1 MAKDLIYYYDK
12 DTFLKHELGEIQ
24 TAFNQNFVID
34 GSKDNTKVIV
44 FSFLESEI
52 KPLTIIKHENTNTWW
67 VVDHDKVDRYLNENG
82 TFVYKHLIN
91 LLGAKELLNHRDLVG
106 SGFFQKRYTIESF
119 INRLFNH
126 STFELPISINATL
139 NLELDN
145 VVDYLKTYT
154 NYTLLSALNDFLNG
168 YNCDFKLNFVE
179 NTTHI
184 TSATLNIISKTGNFQ
199 ITPIN
204 INYFDDVRETKTMD
218 KNSHGQNVVSNAE
231 NVVSTVIKT
240 FPTLGGAK
248 LSANEFHVTPN
259 NAVLRLPSNIYRVNW
274 VDMVNNQ
281 VPIYVTGEY
290 SGVGI
295 SGDVTKTV
303 YYSPVD
309 NTNMQASYDD
319 LMNSLKLFLEL
330 IMTSE
335 QAGQEIENIKNDI
348 PVESLKNYGIYRF
361 NEIIGSEPS
370 QANDYNKA
378 VLRDESLMREDFNY
392 VFYPTGVC
400 DKELRN
406 CLYPQQGVIYYT
418 RGERT
423 LSGFDFFNNL
433 GQFYFK
439 PIPNVGYG
447 GDFHYSFSV
456 GTSSMYFDIRIAPL
470 VNDAHGNMVLI
481 NEFRYLSW
489 IVNYIPMNDFKIK
502 IDNEINGI
510 DMQLYNQNGKQ
521 TDSNALSKLLL
532 SYSKEITS
540 DNITRYK
547 NFYGTSAIPK
557 VGTLVRSTNNT
568 YVINNV
574 SLTFYPNEEGYYVEG
589 EFSLSKSVAVKSLMV
604 NASRNIRDYGI
615 PQNDN
620 VSRQQIYKDIY
631 SLSYTATVNS
641 GEKLPLSKILNVGFE
656 PSAYQEHMAIMKIE
670 YDEEFGEVG
679 YEKGTYYYQL
689 NTTTYILKKSIYEIV
704 DFKDNN
710 IIGYGVQN
718 VWSGFDV
725 RRILQYN
732 QNDTITTP
740 ISYVDTKGEF
750 EKITI
755 CFCDNEQIMSIYDT
769 YEELE
774 KQATGYT
781 TWDGVLYN
789 ASPFLDSLI
798 YEGGDVEDSNNQ
810 VIGTLVGAKDNCDF
824 IIEELDYNKDALEV
838 PVFEYSAQLMDSED
852 VIIGQNILNA
862 NPNAEFNVYL
872 ASNVDKGTTTE
883 NNFHVTGALYFQAPN
898 DPSSLYNA
906 TGYAVKMEYQAQ
918 KIVLSFYREVSIVN
932 GEVTFSSP
940 MTIDELDLENKD
952 LAIVRC
958 RKNTNSPLIY
968 SPIDP
973 TESIGVETENDLMF
987 ILINAENSVVGN
999 TIELKINYKG
1009 S

>member
-34 GSKDNTKVIV
+34 GSKDSTKVIV

-52 KPLTIIKHENTNTWW
+52 KPLTIIKHGNTNTWW
-67 VVDHDKVDRYLNENG
+67 VVDHDKVERYLNENG
-82 TFVYKHLIN
+82 TFVYKHSLN

-106 SGFFQKRYTIESF
+106 SGFYQKRYTIESF
-119 INRLFNH
+119 INRLFKH
-126 STFELPISINATL
+126 STFRLPISINATL

-168 YNCDFKLNFVE
+168 YNCEFKLNFVE
-179 NTTHI
+179 DTTHI
-184 TSATLNIISKTGNFQ
+184 TSATLDIISKTGNFQ

-204 INYFDDVRETKTMD
+204 ISYFDDVRETKTID

-231 NVVSTVIKT
+231 NVVSTVAKT

-259 NAVLRLPSNIYRVNW
+259 NAILRLPSNIYKVNW
-274 VDMVNNQ
+274 VDMVNNK
-281 VPIYVTGEY
+281 VPIVIKGEY
-290 SGVGI
+290 SGPGV
-295 SGDVTKTV
+295 SGNIDKTL
-303 YYSPVD
+303 YFSPVD
-309 NTNMQASYDD
+309 KTDMANCYADFLAY
-319 LMNSLKLFLEL
+319 LKTILEL

-335 QAGQEIENIKNDI
+335 QAQTEVNAIANDI
-348 PVESLKNYGIYRF
+348 TLASLANYGKYRF
-361 NEIIGSEPS
+361 NEIIGSEPNES
-370 QANDYNKA
+370 NDYNKPISNKD
-378 VLRDESLMREDFNY
+378 LLMREDEYHN
-392 VFYPTGVC
+392 FYPTGVC
-400 DKELRN
+400 DKDLRD
-406 CLYPQQGVIYYT
+406 CLYPQEGVIYYT
-418 RGERT
+418 RGQRV
-423 LSGFDFFNNL
+423 LNGFKFFNNSGL
-433 GQFYFK
+433 FYFK
-439 PIPNVGYG
+439 PILNEGYG
-447 GDFHYSFSV
+447 GHFYYSYTV
-456 GTSSMYFDIRIAPL
+456 GYPATSMYFNIDIAPL
-470 VNDAHGNMVLI
+470 VTDNHGNMVLI

-502 IDNEINGI
+502 IDNEVNGI

-547 NFYGTSAIPK
+547 NFYGTNSIPK
-557 VGTLVRSTNNT
+557 VGTLVKSTNDT

-574 SLTFYPNEEGYYVEG
+574 SLTYYPNEEGYYVEG

-620 VSRQQIYKDIY
+620 VSRQQVYKDIY
-631 SLSYTATVNS
+631 SLSYVSSANS
-641 GEKLPLSKILNVGFE
+641 GYKLPLSKILNVGFE
-656 PSAYQEHMAIMKIE
+656 PNTYQEHMAIMKIE
-670 YDEEFGEVG
+670 YDDEFGEEG
-679 YEKGTYYYQL
+679 NEKDTYYYQL

-718 VWSGFDV
+718 VWSGFDIK
-725 RRILQYN
+725 RILQYN

-789 ASPFLDSLI
+789 ACPFLDSLI
-798 YEGGDVEDSNNQ
+798 YEGGDIEDSNNQ

-824 IIEELDYNKDALEV
+824 IIEELQYKKDALEV
-838 PVFEYSAQLMDSED
+838 PVFEYSAQLMDSKD
-852 VIIGQNILNA
+852 VTIGQNILNS
-862 NPNAEFNVYL
+862 NPNAEFNVYI
-872 ASNVDKGTTTE
+872 AIKVAKGKTTE
-883 NNFHVTGALYFQAPN
+883 NNFHVIGGLYFEN
-898 DPSSLYNA
+898 NIYYNA
-906 TGYAVKMEYQAQ
+906 TWFAVKMEYDSNN
-918 KIVLSFYREVSIVN
+918 KIVLSFYRKCDVAN
-932 GEVTFSSP
+932 GQPSFVDY
-940 MTIDELDLENKD
+940 MTIDELDLEHYD

-958 RKNTNSPLIY
+958 RKNTDSNIVGPL
-968 SPIDP
+968 
-973 TESIGVETENDLMF
+973 VETENDLLF
-987 ILINAENSVVGN
+987 ILNNAENGIVGN